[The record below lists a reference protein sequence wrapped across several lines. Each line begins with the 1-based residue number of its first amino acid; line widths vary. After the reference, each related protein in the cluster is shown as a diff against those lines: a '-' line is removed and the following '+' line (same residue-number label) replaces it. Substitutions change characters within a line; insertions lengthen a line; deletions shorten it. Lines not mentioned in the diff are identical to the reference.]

1 MHQNLIMKDIRS
13 LTQEELKEMIV
24 EGGEKAFRAKQIYE
38 WLWKKHARSFD
49 EMTNL
54 SKDLRNWLNENFE
67 FPVVQVEKEQAS
79 KDRTIKMVF
88 RLSDDALVEGVLIP
102 SGDRVTACI
111 SSQVG
116 CKFNCDFCATGKMGF
131 GRNLN
136 AAEIVDQVAIIKRRA
151 KEEYDLEL
159 SNIVLMGMGEPLLN
173 YDEVMKAIHR
183 ITSPEGMEMSPQRIT
198 LSTVGIPKMIKKL
211 ADDGAKFQLAVSLH
225 SASDKIRSK
234 IMPVNRRNDLSQL
247 KEALIYYNEKTGNRI
262 SFEYLLMRDINDSLE
277 DAKELA
283 EYCKSF
289 PVKINL
295 IEFNSTDSKY
305 QKSTQDAT
313 DAFITFLKSK
323 NMVVNLRRSRG
334 EDIDAACGQLA
345 GKTHRKN

>member
-1 MHQNLIMKDIRS
+1 MKDIRS
-13 LTQEELKEMIV
+13 LTQAELKEMIV
-24 EGGEKAFRAKQIYE
+24 ESGEKAFRAKQIYE

-54 SKDLRNWLNENFE
+54 SKELRNWLNENFE
-67 FPVVQVEKEQAS
+67 FPVVEIEREQAS

-116 CKFNCDFCATGKMGF
+116 CKFNCDFCATGEMGF

-136 AAEIVDQVAIIKRRA
+136 AAEIVDQVAIIKQRA

-173 YDEVMKAIHR
+173 YDEVMKAIHK

-211 ADDGAKFQLAVSLH
+211 ADDGAKIQLAVSLH
-225 SASDKIRSK
+225 SANDKTRSK
-234 IMPVNRRNDLSQL
+234 MMPVNRRNDLSQL

-277 DAKELA
+277 DAKALA

-289 PVKINL
+289 PVKVNL
-295 IEFNSTDSKY
+295 IEYNSTDSKY
-305 QKSTQDAT
+305 RKSTPDAT
-313 DAFITFLKSK
+313 DAFITFLKGR

-345 GKTHRKN
+345 GKTRDKN